1 MKGTKEM
8 KKRQVGI
15 LLYDYVDVLDFTGP
29 AEVLSLTANNKAEQ
43 AIILYK
49 KHLLPT
55 KPFEVFTISET
66 GMQIKTHSGIKVEP
80 DFSIDNVPELD
91 ILIIPGGP
99 LRAVQSVAK
108 NQKIVDWIIKNKN
121 IEYLCS
127 VCTGAY
133 ILGATGLL
141 DGKKATTHHLA
152 LKVLQEKYPA
162 IREVS
167 DSKVVHDSNLITSG
181 GVSSGISMALYLVEQ
196 IMGKSIAER
205 TAKTIEFTQSHV

>member
-1 MKGTKEM
+1 M